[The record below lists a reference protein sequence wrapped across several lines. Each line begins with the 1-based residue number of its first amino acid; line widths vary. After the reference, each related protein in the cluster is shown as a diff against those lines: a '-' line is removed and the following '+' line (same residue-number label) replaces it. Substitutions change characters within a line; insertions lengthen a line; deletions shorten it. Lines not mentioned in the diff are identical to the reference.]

1 MKRITY
7 YAMAVIALG
16 VVALP
21 ATAANPSASATVE
34 AELVQTVT
42 LVKTVDMQ
50 FGKVALTGEGVGTLV
65 LGVDGVITPTNLFI
79 PTTGNVT
86 PAAAVF
92 GVNGLSGT
100 SYTVSIP
107 SGTVSLTKQG
117 GGTETMDV
125 SAFSVKL
132 ASKVAG
138 VTTGT
143 IGADNS
149 FAVGA
154 TLTIPTTQAEGK
166 YTGSFPVSIS
176 YN

>member
-7 YAMAVIALG
+7 FAMAVIALG

-65 LGVDGVITPTNLFI
+65 LGVDGVITPTNLFV
-79 PTTGNVT
+79 PTAGNVT

-107 SGTVSLTKQG
+107 SGTVSLTKQ

>member
-7 YAMAVIALG
+7 FAMAVIALG
-16 VVALP
+16 VAALP
-21 ATAANPSASATVE
+21 ATAANPTASALVE

-50 FGKVALTGEGVGTLV
+50 FGKVALTGEGIGTLV
-65 LGVDGVITPTNLFI
+65 LGVDGVITPTNLI
-79 PTTGNVT
+79 VPTAGNVT

-107 SGTVSLTKQG
+107 SGTVSLTKQ

>member
-1 MKRITY
+1 
-7 YAMAVIALG
+7 MAVIALG
-16 VVALP
+16 VAALP
-21 ATAANPSASATVE
+21 ATAANPTASALVE

-65 LGVDGVITPTNLFI
+65 LGVDGVITPTNLFV

-107 SGTVSLTKQG
+107 SGTVSLTKQ

>member
-7 YAMAVIALG
+7 IFMAVFALG

-21 ATAANPSASATVE
+21 ATAANPTASALVE
-34 AELVQTVT
+34 AELVQMVT

-65 LGVDGVITPTNLFI
+65 LGVDGVITPTNLFV

-86 PAAAVF
+86 PTAAVF

-100 SYTVSIP
+100 SYTVNIP
-107 SGTVSLTKQG
+107 AGSVTLTKQG
-117 GGTETMDV
+117 GSETMDV
-125 SAFSVKL
+125 SAFTVKL
-132 ASKVAG
+132 DTKAAG

-143 IGADNS
+143 IGTDNS

-166 YTGSFPVSIS
+166 YTGTFPVSIS

>member
-1 MKRITY
+1 
-7 YAMAVIALG
+7 
-16 VVALP
+16 
-21 ATAANPSASATVE
+21 
-34 AELVQTVT
+34 
-42 LVKTVDMQ
+42 MQ

-65 LGVDGVITPTNLFI
+65 LGVDGVITPTNLFV

-117 GGTETMDV
+117 GSETMDV

-143 IGADNS
+143 IGTDNS

>member
-7 YAMAVIALG
+7 FAMAVIALG
-16 VVALP
+16 VAALP
-21 ATAANPSASATVE
+21 ATAANPTESALVE

-42 LVKTVDMQ
+42 LVKMVDMQ

-65 LGVDGVITPTNLFI
+65 LGVDGVITPTNLLV

-107 SGTVSLTKQG
+107 SGTVSLTKQ

>member
-1 MKRITY
+1 
-7 YAMAVIALG
+7 MAIFALG
-16 VVALP
+16 VVFNPVSAADPTARAL
-21 ATAANPSASATVE
+21 VE
-34 AELVQTVT
+34 AELVPTVT

-65 LGVDGVITPTNLFI
+65 LGVDGVVTPTNLVV
-79 PTTGNVT
+79 PTSGNVT
-86 PAAAVF
+86 PTAAVF
-92 GVNGLSGT
+92 GVNGQSGV

-107 SGTVSLTKQG
+107 SGIISLTKQG
-117 GGTETMDV
+117 GSETMDV

-132 ASKVAG
+132 TTKAVG

-143 IGADNS
+143 IGTDNT

-166 YTGSFPVSIS
+166 YTGTFPVSIS

>member
-1 MKRITY
+1 MKRLTY
-7 YAMAVIALG
+7 ISLAILALG

-21 ATAANPSASATVE
+21 ATAANPTASATVD

-50 FGKVALTGEGVGTLV
+50 FGKVALTGEGIGTLV
-65 LGVDGVITPTNLFI
+65 LGVDGVITPTNLFV
-79 PTTGNVT
+79 PTTGNLT
-86 PAAAVF
+86 PTAAVF

-100 SYTVSIP
+100 AYTVSIP
-107 SGTVSLTKQG
+107 TGTVRLTRQG
-117 GGTETMDV
+117 GSETMDV
-125 SAFSVKL
+125 SAFSIKL
-132 ASKVAG
+132 ATQALG
-138 VTTGT
+138 VLTGT
-143 IGADNS
+143 IGTDNT

>member
-16 VVALP
+16 VAALP
-21 ATAANPSASATVE
+21 ATAANPTASALVE

-42 LVKTVDMQ
+42 LIKTVDMQ

-65 LGVDGVITPTNLFI
+65 LGVDGVITPTNLFV
-79 PTTGNVT
+79 PTAGNVT

-107 SGTVSLTKQG
+107 SGTVSLTKQ

>member
-1 MKRITY
+1 MKQLTY
-7 YAMAVIALG
+7 LTLAIFALG

-21 ATAANPSASATVE
+21 ATAANPLASATVE

-42 LVKTVDMQ
+42 LAKTVDMQ
-50 FGKVALTGEGVGTLV
+50 FGKVALTGEGIGTLV
-65 LGVDGVITPTNLFI
+65 LGVDGVITPTNLI
-79 PTTGNVT
+79 VPTTGNVT
-86 PAAAVF
+86 PTAAVF

-107 SGTVSLTKQG
+107 GGTVSLTKQG
-117 GGTETMDV
+117 GSETMDV

-132 ASKVAG
+132 DTKAIG
-138 VTTGT
+138 VLTGT
-143 IGADNS
+143 IGTDNN

-166 YTGSFPVSIS
+166 YTGSFPVSIA

>member
-7 YAMAVIALG
+7 FAMAVIALG

-34 AELVQTVT
+34 AELVQMVT
-42 LVKTVDMQ
+42 LAKTVDMQ

-65 LGVDGVITPTNLFI
+65 LGVDGVITPTNLFV

-107 SGTVSLTKQG
+107 SGTVSLTKQ

>member
-7 YAMAVIALG
+7 FAMAVIALG
-16 VVALP
+16 VAALP
-21 ATAANPSASATVE
+21 ATAANPTASALVE

-65 LGVDGVITPTNLFI
+65 LGVDGVITPTNLFV

-107 SGTVSLTKQG
+107 SGTVSLTKQ